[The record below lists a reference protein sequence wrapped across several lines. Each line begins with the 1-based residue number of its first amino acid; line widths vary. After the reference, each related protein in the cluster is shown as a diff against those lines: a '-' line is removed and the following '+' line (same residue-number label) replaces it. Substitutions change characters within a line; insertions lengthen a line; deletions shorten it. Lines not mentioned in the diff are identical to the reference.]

1 MAYGTLPTFNG
12 TTPTKTST
20 YNKMSVKL
28 NNEDKKIYK
37 NAVEI
42 VKKRLLDLKYAVW
55 EQEDVD

>member
-1 MAYGTLPTFNG
+1 
-12 TTPTKTST
+12 
-20 YNKMSVKL
+20 MSVKL

-42 VKKRLLDLKYAVW
+42 VKKRLLDSKYAVC